1 MNNLLN
7 NSDTYLRSDLFTG
20 ITESKQI
27 DIFNA
32 GQRDS
37 MLPGATL
44 FREGDPAV
52 RCYVV
57 QKGSLKLSKLHEEG
71 KEAIVRYINPGEI
84 TAAVAVFGGKRY
96 PVTARAVSLTEVVGW
111 NRETI
116 LKLMSEH
123 PALAIN
129 LLHAAVNRL
138 DDMQGRYL
146 ELYTERVER
155 RIAHAILRIM
165 RQSGRR
171 VDTGILIDF
180 RLSRQDLADYTGTT
194 LYTVSR
200 TLRNWEN
207 KGWIASGRERIVVT
221 DAHAL
226 VTFVETG

>member
-1 MNNLLN
+1 MNNLFN
-7 NSDTYLRSDLFTG
+7 DSDTYLRSDLFDG
-20 ITESKQI
+20 IPKKEQI
-27 DIFNA
+27 DIL
-32 GQRDS
+32 GSGHRGS
-37 MLPGATL
+37 MLSGATL
-44 FREGDPAV
+44 FREGEPAF

-57 QKGSLKLSKLHEEG
+57 QKGRLKLTKLHEEG
-71 KEAIVRYINPGEI
+71 KEVIVRYINPGEI

-96 PVTARAVSLTEVVGW
+96 PVTARGVSATEVVGW

-116 LKLMSEH
+116 LRLMSEH
-123 PALAIN
+123 PPLAIN
-129 LLHAAVNRL
+129 LLHAAVERL

-146 ELYTERVER
+146 ELYAERVER
-155 RIAHAILRIM
+155 RIGHAVLRIM

-171 VDTGILIDF
+171 IDTGILIDF

-207 KGWIASGRERIVVT
+207 KGWIASGRERVVVT

>member
-1 MNNLLN
+1 MNDPLDHL
-7 NSDTYLRSDLFTG
+7 DIYLQSDLFDG
-20 ITESKQI
+20 ITKKEQI
-27 DIFNA
+27 DILNA
-32 GQRDS
+32 GHRDS
-37 MLPGATL
+37 MLSGATL
-44 FREGDPAV
+44 FREGKPAS

-57 QKGSLKLSKLHEEG
+57 QKGRLKLTKLHEEG

-84 TAAVAVFGGKRY
+84 TAAVAVFGGKQY
-96 PVTARAVSLTEVVGW
+96 PVTARAVSPTEVVGW

-123 PALAIN
+123 PPLAIN
-129 LLHAAVNRL
+129 LLHAAVERL

-146 ELYTERVER
+146 ELYAERVER

-165 RQSGRR
+165 RESGRR

-207 KGWIASGRERIVVT
+207 KGWIASGRERIEVT

-226 VTFVETG
+226 VTFAETG